1 MPFNRRS
8 VVALSRSYKQGI
20 GVLADA
26 LSLWAALLCAY
37 LLRLESVTPPST
49 VLGYLLLWGLPVLT
63 ALAVFWQLGLYKSLV
78 RFMSW
83 RGGLVMAAGAVTAGV
98 THYITTEATDAFSP
112 RSVPIIFSLL
122 GLATVAGT
130 RSVFRLWFTHGQRYD
145 KEKVIVYGVGPSGIS
160 LVSALNQGTLFMP
173 VALVDEDPEKQKT
186 FIHGVYVYSPSDLPK
201 LIKEFGVTRLF
212 LAIENL
218 SKARRA
224 QILQML
230 EPLAVR
236 VQTVPSTADVISGR
250 ARILD
255 IKDVEVEDLLGRDQ
269 IKPDDALMQRCITG
283 KVVMVTGAGGS
294 IGSELCRQIIRYAP
308 AKLVMLDTSE
318 FALYQID
325 QELRKSAEL
334 AGNQTSIV
342 SLLGSVQKEHRIEI
356 IMRTFGVQT
365 VYHTAAYKHVPMVE
379 HNVVEG
385 VRNNVFGTWYTAE
398 AAIRTGV
405 ETFVLISTDKAVRP
419 TNIMGASK
427 RMAEL
432 VLQGLAIRQ
441 RKTRFCMVR
450 FGNVLG
456 SSGSVVPLFQE
467 QILKGGPVTVTHP
480 EIIRYFMTI
489 PEAAQLVIQAGSMGQ
504 GGEVFL
510 LDMGAPV
517 RIADLARRMIHL
529 MGHSVKSSATGEGE
543 IEIVYT
549 GLRPGEKLYEELLVG
564 DNAEGTA
571 HPRIMMAREQYLV
584 WHEVDMLLKELDKA
598 CHTFDCDWVRNIL
611 EKAPTG
617 FQPNGDIEDLVWQ
630 EHLQN
635 TAGIDL
641 FRNLATLSAKK

>member
-1 MPFNRRS
+1 MPLNRQN
-8 VVALSRSYKQGI
+8 VVALPRAYKQGI
-20 GVLADA
+20 GVVADA
-26 LSLWAALLCAY
+26 LTLWAALLSAY
-37 LLRLESVTPPST
+37 FLRLETVSFPQSVTE
-49 VLGYLLLWGLPVLT
+49 YLALWALPIAS
-63 ALAVFWQLGLYKSLV
+63 ALAVYWRLGLYKSLV

-83 RGGLVMAAGAVTAGV
+83 RGGLVICAGATFAGIA
-98 THYITTEATDAFSP
+98 HFIASRITGAFCP

-122 GLATVAGT
+122 AMALTAGS
-130 RSVFRLWFTHGQRYD
+130 RSAFRLWFIHGFREH
-145 KEKVIVYGVGPSGIS
+145 KEKVIVYGVGASGIS
-160 LVSALNQGTLFMP
+160 LVSALNQGASFMP
-173 VALVDEDPEKQKT
+173 VALVDEDAEKQKT
-186 FIHGVYVYSPSDLPK
+186 FIHGLYVYSPAHLVK
-201 LIKEFGVTRLF
+201 LISEHDVSRIF

-218 SKARRA
+218 SRARRTE
-224 QILQML
+224 ILQLL

-236 VQTVPSTADVISGR
+236 VQTVPSMADVISGK

-255 IKDVEVEDLLGRDQ
+255 IRDVEIEDLLGRDQ
-269 IKPDDALMQRCITG
+269 IKPDNTLLQHCVTG

-294 IGSELCRQIIRYAP
+294 IGSELCRQILQQKP
-308 AKLVMLDTSE
+308 ARLVLLDTSE

-325 QELRKSAEL
+325 QELRNTFNIAEDE
-334 AGNQTSIV
+334 ARVTP
-342 SLLGSVQKEHRIEI
+342 LLGSIQKENRLEI

-365 VYHTAAYKHVPMVE
+365 VYHAAAYKHVPMVE

-398 AAIRTGV
+398 AAIRAGV

-419 TNIMGASK
+419 TNVMGASK

-432 VLQGLAIRQ
+432 VLQGLASRQ
-441 RKTRFCMVR
+441 KKTRFCMVR

-480 EIIRYFMTI
+480 DIIRYFMTI

-529 MGHSVKSSATGEGE
+529 TGHRVKNPITGEGD
-543 IEIVYT
+543 IEIAYT
-549 GLRPGEKLYEELLVG
+549 GLRPGEKLFEELLIG
-564 DNAEGTA
+564 DNPEGTD
-571 HPRIMMAREQYLV
+571 HPRILKAREVALPWSAV
-584 WHEVDMLLKELDKA
+584 ERLINELDKA
-598 CHTFDCDWVRNIL
+598 CHIFDCERVRYIL
-611 EKAPTG
+611 ERAPTG
-617 FQPNGDIEDLVWQ
+617 FQPSSANEDLVWQ
-630 EHLQN
+630 RHLKN
-635 TAGIDL
+635 TLRPGVARSL
-641 FRNLATLSAKK
+641 VSAAK